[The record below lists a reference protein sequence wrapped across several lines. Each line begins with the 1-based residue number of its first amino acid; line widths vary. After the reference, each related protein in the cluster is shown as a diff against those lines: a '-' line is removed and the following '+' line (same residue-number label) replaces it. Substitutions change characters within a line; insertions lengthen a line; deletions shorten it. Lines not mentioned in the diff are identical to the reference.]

1 MRGSPRGAH
10 KIPIRPPSVRVSRP
24 SPRAVVG
31 APLVRG
37 GEGVKAWGRLG
48 APRWERVREKAGV
61 SAPLPSQRMH
71 GGGASSFFSLVV
83 DIGSSSVRCTA
94 IPSAG
99 GRGVVAAA
107 AARRPNA
114 LSRQGTMDAAAVLV
128 ACTDCVAECQAAL
141 PLSAVVSDVMVAC
154 VAMSLVGVDATTGI
168 ACTPVLTYA
177 GRGGEEDGGS
187 SLVRAVSR
195 LRGEGLLDARSY
207 HDRVGA
213 PLHPAYA
220 PAQVAAYAGGDGSSS
235 RDLLAGLVWCSLPT
249 LLLAKWTGRHPRD
262 VGTSRSEASWA
273 GLLNLATQDFD
284 AEALAAV
291 GLSAASL
298 PPIRPSAFH
307 ITLLRGSSSGGTFPR
322 LRPADEARFW
332 LGVGDGAAAAV
343 GSGALDR
350 PTLAL
355 TVGTS
360 AALRAVLPWARAAEV
375 LCLGGCRRGGGGEKE
390 AAAPAPAS
398 AASSPSPHACA
409 ECSRLRLSSLG
420 LWAYPFS
427 DTHVLVGGALTDGG
441 SLVDYMTT
449 ALGADVGTI
458 DAQVRSNGLLCLPFW
473 SGERSTGWR
482 GEASGCLYGLSY
494 EHTRAHILAAAME
507 GVAFRL
513 RAILERLALVLP
525 HAEPS
530 WHVVGSG
537 AGLTRSPLWAQVI
550 ADVLGVEVEVAAE
563 SGGSS
568 SAAAAAVEATTL
580 GAYLL
585 ARLHA
590 PVEEGGGGEAHP
602 AAPPAAA
609 AGGGVVAT
617 VYRPDP
623 SMAAR
628 YDALYPRHTLLYDA
642 LAPIHAKL
650 K

>member
-1 MRGSPRGAH
+1 
-10 KIPIRPPSVRVSRP
+10 
-24 SPRAVVG
+24 
-31 APLVRG
+31 
-37 GEGVKAWGRLG
+37 VKAWGRLG
-48 APRWERVREKAGV
+48 APRWERVREKAI
-61 SAPLPSQRMH
+61 AEMH
-71 GGGASSFFSLVV
+71 GGGASSSFSLVV

-114 LSRQGTMDAAAVLV
+114 LSRQGTMDAAAVLL

-141 PLSAVVSDVMVAC
+141 PASAAVSDVMVAC
-154 VAMSLVGVDATTGI
+154 VAMSLVGVDATTGLV
-168 ACTPVLTYA
+168 CTPVLTYA
-177 GRGGEEDGGS
+177 GRGGEEEDGGS

-220 PAQVAAYAGGDGSSS
+220 PAQVAAYAGGDGSGS

-262 VGTSRSEASWA
+262 VGTSMSEAAWA

-284 AEALAAV
+284 AEVLAAV

-307 ITLLRGSSSGGTFPR
+307 ITLLRHSSSGGTFPL

-375 LCLGGCRRGGGGEKE
+375 LCLGGCRRGGGGGGEKE
-390 AAAPAPAS
+390 AAAPASAPAPAPAPAS

-458 DAQVRSNGLLCLPFW
+458 DAHVRSDGLLCLPFW

-482 GEASGCLYGLSY
+482 GEASGCLYGLTY
-494 EHTRAHILAAAME
+494 AHTRAHILSAAME

-530 WHVVGSG
+530 WRVVGSG

-563 SGGSS
+563 SGGSAA
-568 SAAAAAVEATTL
+568 AAAAAVEATTL

-602 AAPPAAA
+602 AAPAAA

-628 YDALYPRHTLLYDA
+628 YNALYPRHTLLYDA

-650 K
+650 R

>member
-1 MRGSPRGAH
+1 
-10 KIPIRPPSVRVSRP
+10 
-24 SPRAVVG
+24 
-31 APLVRG
+31 
-37 GEGVKAWGRLG
+37 VKAWGAAGRAAVG
-48 APRWERVREKAGV
+48 KSEREKAV
-61 SAPLPSQRMH
+61 VRPPSIAEMH
-71 GGGASSFFSLVV
+71 GSFSLVV

-99 GRGVVAAA
+99 DRGVVAAA

-114 LSRQGTMDAAAVLV
+114 LTRQGTMDAAAVLV

-141 PLSAVVSDVMVAC
+141 PASAVVSDAMVAC
-154 VAMSLVGVDATTGI
+154 VAMSLVGVDATTGLV
-168 ACTPVLTYA
+168 CTPVLTYA
-177 GRGGEEDGGS
+177 GRGGEEEGGS

-235 RDLLAGLVWCSLPT
+235 WDLLAGLVWCSLPT

-262 VGTSRSEASWA
+262 VGTSRSEAAWA

-307 ITLLRGSSSGGTFPR
+307 ITLLRGSSSGGGTFPR

-375 LCLGGCRRGGGGEKE
+375 LCLGGCRRGGGGGEEE
-390 AAAPAPAS
+390 AAAPAPASAPAS

-458 DAQVRSNGLLCLPFW
+458 DAHVRSNGLLCLPFW

-482 GEASGCLYGLSY
+482 GEASGCLYGLTY
-494 EHTRAHILAAAME
+494 AHTRAHILAAAME

-530 WHVVGSG
+530 WRVVGSG

-563 SGGSS
+563 SGGSAA
-568 SAAAAAVEATTL
+568 AAAAAVEATTL

-585 ARLHA
+585 ARLHT

-602 AAPPAAA
+602 AAPPA
-609 AGGGVVAT
+609 GGGVVAT
-617 VYRPDP
+617 VYHPDP